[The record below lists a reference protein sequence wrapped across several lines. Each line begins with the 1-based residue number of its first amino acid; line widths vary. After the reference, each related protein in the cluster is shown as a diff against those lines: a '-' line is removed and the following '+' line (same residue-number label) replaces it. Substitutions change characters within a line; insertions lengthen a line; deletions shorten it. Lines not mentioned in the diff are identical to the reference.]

1 MLDSVGGSGVQ
12 SGTLPVPS
20 SVNNQN
26 ESTTGKDKLCHNNNT
41 GESPKRKKK
50 EEQLAVSKIDHEENR
65 KDPSGKEDRLES
77 GIEVDADNVMQVF
90 TFITLCRENQFVD
103 NKGGVSPIWIHPSII
118 MFQTNSK
125 IVGQSEWSTDTRR

>member
-20 SVNNQN
+20 TVNNQN
-26 ESTTGKDKLCHNNNT
+26 ESTTANKDKLCHNNNT

-50 EEQLAVSKIDHEENR
+50 EEQVGANKIDHEEVK

-77 GIEVDADNVMQVF
+77 GIEVDADNVMQV
-90 TFITLCRENQFVD
+90 TLKV
-103 NKGGVSPIWIHPSII
+103 PL
-118 MFQTNSK
+118 
-125 IVGQSEWSTDTRR
+125 

>member
-20 SVNNQN
+20 TVNNQN
-26 ESTTGKDKLCHNNNT
+26 DSTTGKEKLCHNNNT

-50 EEQLAVSKIDHEENR
+50 EDQAQSKIDQDEAKN

-77 GIEVDADNVMQVF
+77 GIEVDADNVMQV
-90 TFITLCRENQFVD
+90 
-103 NKGGVSPIWIHPSII
+103 
-118 MFQTNSK
+118 
-125 IVGQSEWSTDTRR
+125 